1 MVGRVVVRAVVVG
14 GNPVSKATASR
25 RAVIPLVIS
34 ALGTGGVALLVPLG
48 HARPTSADVH
58 LSVWVVIALFAIAE
72 SCVVHVYTDRQARTF
87 SLSEIPLLLGLA
99 YLSPVALVVGRL
111 VGSTLAL
118 AIVRRQ
124 PATKLVFNLSYFLF
138 DTGLAVIVYRAVL
151 GGSAPFEARG
161 WAAALAATTTS
172 LVVGTIVV
180 SFVIAASEGTQM
192 RSPLE
197 SLVGWGAVTT
207 ALSTYLGVM
216 AVNALAPI
224 QTSPWLFAVGAA
236 LTFAAYRAHSHVRQ
250 SAEHLEQLYDYSRT
264 IATSLTQGALD
275 FALLAHASVLL
286 RADRAELSLVDDEIA
301 AFITLHNGALSVL
314 NGALAEDAR
323 DRHRRLLDGRDLALA
338 GDAMV
343 TTLRT
348 GDEAMGT
355 MLVSGRLGEVDHFS
369 ERDLQ
374 LFETLATHGSIGLR
388 NYRLLQRLR
397 READERHYQALHDAL
412 TGLPNR
418 ARLDDELLLALTNRR
433 PDESVVVMLI
443 DLDRF
448 KEVNDTLGHHQGDIL
463 LCKIAERITEVVDD
477 DTLVARLGGDEFAVV
492 STTTATLDAIK
503 AKAEAIE
510 RRLLEPFELDGL
522 VFEVGSSVGIALSPV
537 HGDDPS
543 TLLQRADVAMYAAK
557 RGSTSAE
564 FYNADI
570 DHASPRQL
578 ALAAELRRD
587 IGRRAL
593 LVEYQPKAVLLG
605 GDVVGVEALA
615 RWHHPR
621 HGFIA
626 PEVFIAI
633 AERSG
638 LIRPLTEC
646 VLDIA
651 VGQIA
656 QWRAEGFEL
665 GMAVNISTRNL
676 LDEALPPMVAAAL
689 ARHGVPASS
698 LTLEITESTIIADP
712 ARTVGTLNRLSDM
725 GIALAI
731 DDFGTGY
738 SSLSYLHRLPVDEIK
753 IDKSFVQRMT
763 ADESDSVIVRS
774 TIDLGHNLGLQVT
787 AEGVEDG
794 QTWQLLAAAGCDQA
808 QGFYLRTS
816 GTGAQLAR
824 WLRSRRD
831 EQAALRGL
839 IVDVSD
845 PDQPSTS
852 TTRTS

>member
-1 MVGRVVVRAVVVG
+1 M
-14 GNPVSKATASR
+14 SKSTTPP
-25 RAVIPLVIS
+25 RAVIPLVI
-34 ALGTGGVALLVPLG
+34 AMLGIGGVALLVPLG
-48 HARPTSADVH
+48 HARPTTTDVH
-58 LSVWVVIALFAIAE
+58 LSVLVVIALFFIAE
-72 SCVVHVYTDRQARTF
+72 SCVVHVYVDRQARTF

-99 YLSPVALVVGRL
+99 YLSPVALVVARL
-111 VGSTLAL
+111 VGSVIALAL
-118 AIVRRQ
+118 VRRQ
-124 PATKLVFNLSYFLF
+124 SATKLAFNLSYFLL

-151 GGSAPFEARG
+151 GGSAPFDARG
-161 WAAALAATTTS
+161 WVAALAATATS
-172 LVVGTIVV
+172 LVVGAIAV
-180 SFVIAASEGTQM
+180 SFVIAASEGRLM

-197 SLVGWGAVTT
+197 SLAGWGAVTT

-216 AVNALAPI
+216 AVNALAPV
-224 QTSPWLFAVGAA
+224 QTSPWLFAIGAA
-236 LTFAAYRAHSHVRQ
+236 LTFAAYRTHSQVRQ
-250 SAEHLEQLYDYSRT
+250 SADHLEQLYDYSRT

-275 FALLAHASVLL
+275 FALLEHASELL
-286 RADRAELSLVDDEIA
+286 RADRAELILIDDDLV
-301 AFITLHNGALSVL
+301 AFITLRSGALSVL
-314 NGALAEDAR
+314 NGTLADEALE
-323 DRHRRLLDGRDLALA
+323 RHHALLGGRDLALA

-348 GDEAMGT
+348 GDEALGT
-355 MLVSGRLGEVDHFS
+355 MLVTGRLGEVDHFN
-369 ERDLQ
+369 EQDLQ

-397 READERHYQALHDAL
+397 RVADERHHQALHDSL

-418 ARLDDELLLALTNRR
+418 ARLDDELQQALTDRR
-433 PDESVVVMLI
+433 PEESVAVMLI

-448 KEVNDTLGHHQGDIL
+448 KEVNDTLGHHQGDVL
-463 LCKIAERITEVVDD
+463 LCRIADRITEVVDD

-492 STTTATLDAIK
+492 LTTTATRDEIK
-503 AKAEAIE
+503 AQAETIE
-510 RRLLEPFELDGL
+510 RRLLEPFELEGL
-522 VFEVGSSVGIALSPV
+522 VFEVGSSVGIALAPFD
-537 HGDDPS
+537 GDDPS

-564 FYNADI
+564 FYDAED

-578 ALAAELRRD
+578 ALAAALRRD

-593 LVEYQPKAVLLG
+593 LVEYQPKAALPS

-615 RWHHPR
+615 RWHHPQ
-621 HGFIA
+621 HGFIS

-651 VGQIA
+651 VGQVA
-656 QWRAEGFEL
+656 QWRAEGFDL
-665 GMAVNISTRNL
+665 DMAVNISTRNL
-676 LDEALPPMVAAAL
+676 LDDALPPMVASAL
-689 ARHGVPASS
+689 ARHQVPASS

-712 ARTVGTLNRLSDM
+712 PRTVGTLNRLSDM

-808 QGFYLRTS
+808 QGFYLRAS
-816 GTGAQLAR
+816 GTGVQITR
-824 WLRSRRD
+824 WLKNRRD

-839 IVDVSD
+839 VSATE
-845 PDQPSTS
+845 PAQPSTS

>member
-1 MVGRVVVRAVVVG
+1 MT
-14 GNPVSKATASR
+14 PR
-25 RAVIPLVIS
+25 RSVIYAVIS
-34 ALGTGGVALLVPLG
+34 ALGIGGIALLVPLG
-48 HARPTSADVH
+48 HARPTTADVH

-72 SCVVHVYTDRQARTF
+72 SCVVHMYINRQARTF

-99 YLSPVALVVGRL
+99 YLSPVALIVGRL
-111 VGSTLAL
+111 VGSALAL

-124 PATKLVFNLSYFLF
+124 PPTKLAFNLSYFLL
-138 DTGLAVIVYRAVL
+138 DSALAVIVYRAVL
-151 GGSAPFEARG
+151 GGAPPFEARG
-161 WAAALAATTTS
+161 WLAAVAATSTS
-172 LVVGTIVV
+172 LLVGSIVV
-180 SFVIAASEGTQM
+180 SLVIAASEGMRM

-197 SLVGWGAVTT
+197 SLAGWGTVTT
-207 ALSTYLGVM
+207 AFSTYFGVM
-216 AVNALAPI
+216 AVNALAPVRM
-224 QTSPWLFAVGAA
+224 SPWFFTVGAGMV
-236 LTFAAYRAHSHVRQ
+236 FAAYIAHSRVRQ
-250 SAEHLEQLYDYSRT
+250 SADHLEELYGFSRK
-264 IATSLTQGALD
+264 IAASLSQGAVD
-275 FALLAHASVLL
+275 FTLLEHASELL
-286 RADRAELSLVDDEIA
+286 RADRAELILSDADSA
-301 AFITLHNGALSVL
+301 AFITLYNGSVSVL
-314 NGALAEDAR
+314 NGASAQEALKA
-323 DRHRRLLDGRDLALA
+323 HRALLDGRDAALV

-343 TTLRT
+343 ATLRT
-348 GDEAMGT
+348 GDETLGT
-355 MLVSGRLGEVDHFS
+355 LLVSGRLGEVDRFG
-369 ERDLQ
+369 ERDLH
-374 LFETLATHGSIGLR
+374 LFETLATHASICLR
-388 NYRLLQRLR
+388 NYRLLERLR
-397 READERHYQALHDAL
+397 READERHYQALHDSL

-418 ARLDDELLLALTNRR
+418 ARLDDELREALALRGER
-433 PDESVVVMLI
+433 EAVVVMLI

-448 KEVNDTLGHHQGDIL
+448 KEVNDTLGHHQGDVL
-463 LCKIAERITEVVDD
+463 LCKIGERITEVVDAG
-477 DTLVARLGGDEFAVV
+477 TLVARLGGDEFAVV
-492 STTTATLDAIK
+492 YTTSAKREAIK
-503 AKAEAIE
+503 AHAEAIE
-510 RRLLEPFELDGL
+510 QRLLEPFELDGL
-522 VFEVGSSVGIALSPV
+522 VFEVGSSVGIALSPFD
-537 HGDDPS
+537 GDDPS

-564 FYNADI
+564 FYNSDV

-593 LVEYQPKAVLLG
+593 LVEYQPKAALPR

-615 RWHHPR
+615 RWHHHE
-621 HGFIA
+621 HGFIS

-651 VGQIA
+651 LGQVA
-656 QWRAEGFEL
+656 QWRAEGFDL
-665 GMAVNISTRNL
+665 DIAVNISTRNL

-689 ARHGVPASS
+689 ARHRVPASS

-712 ARTVGTLNRLSDM
+712 PRTVGTLNRLSDM

-816 GTGAQLAR
+816 GTGAQMTR
-824 WLRSRRD
+824 WLKSRRE
-831 EQAALRGL
+831 EQATLRGL
-839 IVDVSD
+839 MGDSND
-845 PDQPSTS
+845 AGQPV
-852 TTRTS
+852 TRGPAHDHA

>member
-1 MVGRVVVRAVVVG
+1 MSNA
-14 GNPVSKATASR
+14 NAPR
-25 RAVIPLVIS
+25 RPVIPLVTS
-34 ALGTGGVALLVPLG
+34 ALGIGGIALLVPLG
-48 HARPTSADVH
+48 HARPTSTDVH

-72 SCVVHVYTDRQARTF
+72 SCVVHVYVDRQARTF

-111 VGSTLAL
+111 VGSAIALAL
-118 AIVRRQ
+118 VRRQ
-124 PATKLVFNLSYFLF
+124 TATKLAFNLSYFLL
-138 DTGLAVIVYRAVL
+138 DTGLAIVVYRAVI
-151 GGSAPFEARG
+151 GSASPFEARG
-161 WAAALAATTTS
+161 WVAALAATTAS
-172 LVVGTIVV
+172 LIVGSVVV
-180 SFVIAASEGTQM
+180 SLVIAASEGKRM

-197 SLVGWGAVTT
+197 SLIGLGTITT

-216 AVNALAPI
+216 AVTALAPVRM
-224 QTSPWLFAVGAA
+224 SPWLFAAA
-236 LTFAAYRAHSHVRQ
+236 AAMIFAAYRSHSRVRRG
-250 SAEHLEQLYDYSRT
+250 ADHLEQLYEFSSA
-264 IATSLTQGALD
+264 IASSLSLGAVD
-275 FALLAHASVLL
+275 FALLEHTSELL
-286 RADRAELSLVDDEIA
+286 RADRAELILSNQDTA

-314 NGALAEDAR
+314 NGALAETALDG
-323 DRHRRLLDGRDLALA
+323 HRALLDGRDLALV

-343 TTLRT
+343 ATLRA
-348 GDEAMGT
+348 GDEPMGT
-355 MLVSGRLGEVDHFS
+355 LLVSGRLGQTDRFNAQ
-369 ERDLQ
+369 DLQ
-374 LFETLATHGSIGLR
+374 LFETVATHGAICLR
-388 NYRLLQRLR
+388 NYRLLERLR
-397 READERHYQALHDAL
+397 READERQRQALHDSL

-418 ARLDDELLLALTNRR
+418 ARLDDVLHRALTNRQE
-433 PDESVVVMLI
+433 DELVVVMVI

-463 LCKIAERITEVVDD
+463 LCKIAERITEAVEDE
-477 DTLVARLGGDEFAVV
+477 TLVARLGGDEFAVV
-492 STTTATLDAIK
+492 LTTTAGREAIK
-503 AKAEAIE
+503 AHAEAIE
-510 RRLLEPFELDGL
+510 HRLLEPFELDGL
-522 VFEVGSSVGIALSPV
+522 VFEVGSSIGIALAPAD
-537 HGDDPS
+537 GDDPS
-543 TLLQRADVAMYAAK
+543 ALLQRADVAMYAAK

-564 FYNADI
+564 FYNVDI

-587 IGRRAL
+587 IGRREL
-593 LVEYQPKAVLLG
+593 LVEYQPKAALPS

-615 RWHHPR
+615 RWHHPQ

-651 VGQIA
+651 VGQVA

-665 GMAVNISTRNL
+665 DMAVNISTRNL
-676 LDEALPPMVAAAL
+676 LDESLPPMVAAAL
-689 ARHGVPASS
+689 SRHGVPASA

-763 ADESDSVIVRS
+763 SDDSDSVIVHS

-808 QGFYLRTS
+808 QGFYLRAS
-816 GTGAQLAR
+816 GTGAQLTR

-839 IVDVSD
+839 IGGTTEATEAT
-845 PDQPSTS
+845 QPSTS
-852 TTRTS
+852 TTSTL